1 MMKIAVI
8 EVECHAEVLRSTI
21 LLFSKIPNYHLTI
34 FTTPEILIEA
44 GFSAESTT
52 ILNVIL
58 KKSNETDSTFF
69 QRNIELINKH
79 NYLLI
84 NTLQRKF
91 YIYNNLK
98 INIPIAL
105 RVHNSHFFWSGTFE
119 NKKYTLS
126 KYKLLL
132 KEIYKFEF
140 LQRKKFLQKVDYFFF
155 PSENTLEFAIKRY
168 LMLKSKAHLLP
179 LNFQSNSSK
188 VSETKIKTIIVPG
201 KVDPLRKDL
210 SFIAAFVEYLA
221 DKPFDFTVNLV
232 FLGVTE
238 GEIANRFMEN
248 LKTYSSEHLN
258 IISFPNIVSAETYA
272 TYLLRCELILCPIF
286 TNTVFQLSKE
296 IYGKTKVSGG
306 VNDAINFGKWCF
318 VPSNYS
324 VDTTLNKQI
333 LTYDSVEDLYV
344 KVKNKLTDG
353 SETPLQAKDSAYR
366 LENQRTFIQTVFK

>member
-1 MMKIAVI
+1 MKIAVI

-21 LLFSKIPNYHLTI
+21 LLFSKIPNYQLTI
-34 FTTPEILIEA
+34 FTTLDILTEA
-44 GFSAESTT
+44 GFSAESSAS
-52 ILNVIL
+52 LNVIL

-105 RVHNSHFFWSGTFE
+105 RVHNSHFFWSGTFQ
-119 NKKYTLS
+119 NKKYSLS
-126 KYKLLL
+126 KYKLLI

-140 LQRKKFLQKVDYFFF
+140 LQRKKFLQKMDYFFF

-168 LMLKSKAHLLP
+168 TMLTSKAYLFP
-179 LNFQSNSSK
+179 LNYQDSIPSVSK
-188 VSETKIKTIIVPG
+188 GIEKTLIIPG

-210 SFIAAFVEYLA
+210 DFLHTFIKLLAEKPLDFVI
-221 DKPFDFTVNLV
+221 TIV

-238 GEIANRFMEN
+238 GEKAKRFIDKIMH
-248 LKTYSSEHLN
+248 YSSKSLKIVHFTS
-258 IISFPNIVSAETYA
+258 IIPQDTYNNHMQKCDIVW
-272 TYLLRCELILCPIF
+272 CPIY
-286 TNTVFQLSKE
+286 TSTIFQLSKE

-318 VPSNYS
+318 VPSSYS
-324 VDTTLNKQI
+324 VDVSLDKQI
-333 LTYDSVEDLYV
+333 LTYDSVVDLYV
-344 KVKNKLTDG
+344 KVKNKLTDC